1 MNLCQSNSMHVSDVY
16 HQWKQLIS
24 DLKESQFPQ
33 TQKTTI
39 LSTVTSRWDLLRSP
53 CHTMAYYL
61 DPRYFGYLI
70 NPMEKM
76 EADGLIASY
85 AVPPE
90 LMENREVAIRAFNED
105 INNYKSMVLTY
116 AGVIQERAASPS
128 FSVLVW
134 WREYARD
141 FPAISPLAIRL
152 FSLVTSTA
160 SVERSFNNFQTHSQP
175 QDDLD
180 S

>member
-1 MNLCQSNSMHVSDVY
+1 
-16 HQWKQLIS
+16 
-24 DLKESQFPQ
+24 
-33 TQKTTI
+33 
-39 LSTVTSRWDLLRSP
+39 
-53 CHTMAYYL
+53 MAYYL

-105 INNYKSMVLTY
+105 INNYKSRVLRY
-116 AGVIQERAASPS
+116 ADVIQERAASLLLCLD
-128 FSVLVW
+128 LV
-134 WREYARD
+134 
-141 FPAISPLAIRL
+141 AIAPLAMRL

-160 SVERSFNNFQTHSQP
+160 SVEKSFNNFQTQRQP
-175 QDDLD
+175 QDPTSAMLF
-180 S
+180 SLKMNRQLFPQVQ